1 MSEERAA
8 PPLLLD
14 AMLGRLARWLR
25 LMGYDAAYL
34 ADTEDIVVVRVAR
47 AEGRLVLTRD
57 RELAARR
64 AIRAGLIQSDR
75 LEEQIEQVARDVG
88 PPGEGGPR
96 CAVCNVPLAPV
107 EPESVRDRVPPYVW
121 RTQRDFSE
129 CGRCRRVYWPGTH
142 WAGFRAKL
150 GEGG

>member
-1 MSEERAA
+1 MSQERAAA

-25 LMGYDAAYL
+25 LMGYDAAYI

-47 AEGRLVLTRD
+47 VEGRLVLTRD
-57 RELAARR
+57 RELVARR
-64 AIRAGLIQSDR
+64 AIEAVLIESDR

-88 PPGEGGPR
+88 PPGGGPR
-96 CAVCNVPLAPV
+96 CAVCNVPLMPA

-129 CGRCRRVYWPGTH
+129 CERCRRVYWPGTH
-142 WAGFRAKL
+142 WAGIRAKL
-150 GEGG
+150 EEGE